1 MHAVWGK
8 TTGLGTAF
16 MLSGFVLPSVGNGFK
31 SIWLCKHVIDNSSC
45 WNLNLQEVLKLLIMG
60 WRN

>member
-16 MLSGFVLPSVGNGFK
+16 MLSGFVFPSVGNGFK